1 MSGDEDLLLVRAFK
15 EGDERAFDQIF
26 EKYRVPIYSICYRY
40 TRNDADARDLSQEV
54 FIKVFHNLNK
64 FNERSKLFT
73 WVYRITVNTCISFKR
88 REKRQQPLRDTGTR
102 RDPVGEGIRLK
113 VAIDDALQRLPE
125 RQRMSFILRHYEGHT
140 FAEIG
145 EIMGITTGAAKANHH
160 QAIRKLRVYLKGWL

>member
-1 MSGDEDLLLVRAFK
+1 VSGNEDAHLVKRFN
-15 EGDERAFDQIF
+15 EGDEKAFDQIF
-26 EKYRVPIYSICYRY
+26 DKYRAPIYSICYRY

-54 FIKVFHNLNK
+54 FIKVFRNLKNFK
-64 FNERSKLFT
+64 GRSKLFT

-88 REKRQQPLRDTGTR
+88 REKHTQPLHEASTR
-102 RDPVGEGIRLK
+102 RDPVGENARLK
-113 VAIDDALQRLPE
+113 VAIADALERLPK

-160 QAIRKLRVYLKGWL
+160 QAIRKLRVYLKGLL

>member
-1 MSGDEDLLLVRAFK
+1 MSGNEDAHLVKRFK
-15 EGDERAFDQIF
+15 KGDETAFDQIF

-40 TRNDADARDLSQEV
+40 TKNDADARDLSQEV
-54 FIKVFHNLNK
+54 FIKVYRNLKNFK
-64 FNERSKLFT
+64 ERSKLFT

-88 REKRQQPLRDTGTR
+88 RERRVQPIRETNLR
-102 RDPVGEGIRLK
+102 RDPVGEKVRLK

-125 RQRMSFILRHYEGHT
+125 RQRLSFILRHYEGHT

-160 QAIRKLRVYLKGWL
+160 QAVRKLRAYLEGWL